1 MNKKTLV
8 VKSPIVEVNGRTYV
22 DVEDFKKEAIR
33 KLIDLQN
40 NECDTQDEKDG
51 IQYAIIVLQNMS

>member
-1 MNKKTLV
+1 MSVIEL
-8 VKSPIVEVNGRTYV
+8 PRVEVNGRTYV
-22 DVEDFKKEAIR
+22 DKENFKKEAIR

-51 IQYAIIVLQNMS
+51 IQYAIIVLQNM